1 MVDTEGWQPARLIPT
16 SGINGQDEAERRAT
30 SALLAVMQAVK
41 EFRVAILKPLG
52 APKGGLE
59 SFIEVPFKLLDERT
73 VIPDGLLHVTRGQT
87 SWTGLVEVKTGSA
100 VLEREQ
106 VENYLDVA
114 RDQGFDCVITIS
126 NQLAPA
132 PGVHPVQ
139 VDGRKLRKVG
149 LHHVSWAEILTAAVQ
164 TRVHR
169 GVEDPDQAWILGEL
183 VRYLEH
189 PRSGALDFG
198 DMGGAW
204 VDVRDATVAGTLRP
218 SDKGVEDVASRW
230 DQLLRFCAL
239 RLGRELGADVH
250 VVVPR
255 KETAEPSTRLARFVG
270 DLVSTGTLTGTVRIP
285 DAIGDVDICGDLRA
299 GTVTVSIELTAP
311 QEGRLPTRVN
321 WLIRQ
326 LADAPGQLRI
336 DGLLAGTKATT
347 SELLSALRENPELL
361 IDDQKRDFRAFRI
374 TAISTLGTKRT
385 TGRGSFIDS
394 VLTGVDGFYEC
405 VIQVLRPWTAKAP
418 QLPKSPKSAAE
429 EAGIDTSP
437 PASDLA
443 EGTPA
448 ELTEHP
454 DAPTPTALT
463 GAVASSIPP
472 VLLPPPDPTA
482 PTLTPPPPP
491 MIEWGGANERLERE
505 REHTAG
511 QLADD

>member
-30 SALLAVMQAVK
+30 SALLAVMHAVR
-41 EFRVAILKPLG
+41 EFRVAILRPLG

-73 VIPDGLLHVTRGQT
+73 VIPDGLLQVTRGQT
-87 SWTGLVEVKTGSA
+87 SWTALVEVKTGSA

-114 RDQGFDCVITIS
+114 RDQGFDCVVTIS

-132 PGVHPVQ
+132 HGVHPVQ
-139 VDGRKLRKVG
+139 VDKRKLRKVG

-198 DMGGAW
+198 DMGASW
-204 VDVRDATVAGTLRP
+204 VDVRDATVAGTLRA
-218 SDKGVEDVASRW
+218 SDKGVDEVASRW

-250 VVVPR
+250 VVIPR
-255 KETAEPSTRLARFVG
+255 KETADPASRLARFVNE
-270 DLVSTGTLTGTVRIP
+270 LVDTATLTGTVRIP
-285 DAIGDVDICGDLRA
+285 DAVGDLDICCDLRA
-299 GTVTVSIELTAP
+299 GTVTVSIELAAP
-311 QEGRLPTRVN
+311 QEGRLPTRIS
-321 WLIRQ
+321 WLLRQ
-326 LADAPGQLRI
+326 LAEAPGQLRI

-361 IDDQKRDFRAFRI
+361 MDDQKREFRAFRI

-394 VLTGVDGFYEC
+394 VLAGVDGTYEC
-405 VIQVLRPWTAKAP
+405 VVQALRPWTAKAP
-418 QLPKSPKSAAE
+418 QLPKGSKSAAE
-429 EAGIDTSP
+429 EAGIDTTP
-437 PASDLA
+437 PPSDLT
-443 EGTPA
+443 EGAPT
-448 ELTEHP
+448 ELVGQP
-454 DAPTPTALT
+454 DAPIRDDLS
-463 GAVASSIPP
+463 AVAASPP
-472 VLLPPPDPTA
+472 SVLLPLPDPDA
-482 PTLTPPPPP
+482 PVHTPPPPP
-491 MIEWGGANERLERE
+491 MVEWGGANERLERE
-505 REHTAG
+505 REHTAD
-511 QLADD
+511 QLVDE